1 MKRFLTLVAAS
12 AVLFSV
18 GCASSGQNASAGAVG
33 KTDTCATKCDASA
46 AKCTACKDGK
56 MCDDCK
62 KKAGAMGAVGTE
74 KKSCGSCS
82 GGTCPVSGNK
92 N

>member
-12 AVLFSV
+12 AVLFAV
-18 GCASSGQNASAGAVG
+18 GCASSSQNASAGAVG
-33 KTDTCATKCDASA
+33 KSDTCAGKCDASA
-46 AKCTACKDGK
+46 AKCQACKDGK

-74 KKSCGSCS
+74 KKDCGGSCS
-82 GGTCPVSGNK
+82 GTCPMTGKK